1 MAPRSRYLGIQR
13 QIGTSGYRGPSGVG
27 MREAQRTSQMLV
39 SALNDMSS
47 YFFKKAGTQAEIEGA
62 EYGAENPITIE
73 QIKESAYNGTSVTDR
88 FDDDT
93 IFGRSAKKIALE
105 SVGSDLALSAK
116 RSFSEEISKATLN
129 NTDLSEVSNSLK
141 AITNEYVKIANNAS
155 PVLGRKLYAELGVNS
170 SAHYNAYS
178 KVYAKKSL
186 DQLQTGTAL
195 NLNFDLKNMGI
206 ELDAVLNFEGD
217 EDTLTAKIYGAGLYQ
232 NGKLLNEKARNKDE
246 LKKAPGFGISKK
258 YDYIYKASKAKYTK
272 TMMESALKDWDDK
285 WLEVRTSTIVSTAL
299 ETETSSDIAMKIQLN
314 KKTGNIKIDAILNG
328 MSDKERL
335 DVAKAIRTEKNAQIN
350 FENTIQDKK
359 DGDADNKIAELEV
372 DLSKQLAFGAKD
384 NLKDKL
390 LELEALAPDKYA
402 DYKIKFDQSGGLRTV
417 SDSKVKA
424 DLIKKVSTD
433 NLSFGELAK
442 YHGSLSSKDYN
453 DLAGKVE
460 ANENAET
467 KTAMSIIAGELGFS
481 PEAEIVGEQD
491 PNFEKMQVYRRIKG
505 RVEEALLKAKKE
517 TKDFDAIAI
526 ARAVFANESEA
537 IQVKVYEGKLFS
549 AKAIIDRFQEA
560 YPNKGIQ
567 KNYTR
572 SEFLKVK
579 NMLLLMQPDNDD
591 AKKLRVKDYR
601 NESIIDSDIQGL
613 TNILAS
619 SRLQ

>member
-27 MREAQRTSQMLV
+27 IREAQGASQMLV
-39 SALNDMSS
+39 SALDNMSN
-47 YFFKKAGTQAEIEGA
+47 YFFKKASVQAEKEGA
-62 EYGAENPITIE
+62 EYGAENPITVD
-73 QIKESAYNGTSVTDR
+73 QIRESALNGTDVTDR

-93 IFGRSAKKIALE
+93 IFGRSAKKIAIE

-116 RSFSEEISKATLN
+116 RKFSDLISKATLN
-129 NTDLSEVSNSLK
+129 NADLADVSSDLK
-141 AITNEYVKIANNAS
+141 AITNEYLKIADSVS
-155 PVLGRKLYAELGVNS
+155 PILGRKLYAELGVNS

-195 NLNFDLKNMGI
+195 NLNMDLKQMGI
-206 ELDAVLNFEGD
+206 ELDAVLNFEGN
-217 EDTLTAKIYGAGLYQ
+217 EDQLTAKIYGAGLYQ
-232 NGKLLNEKARNKDE
+232 NGKLLDKKARNNAE
-246 LKKAPGFGISKK
+246 LKKSPGFEISKK
-258 YDYIYKASKAKYTK
+258 YDYIYKASKGKYTK
-272 TMMESALKDWDDK
+272 TMMEGAVKDWDDK

-299 ETETSSDIAMKIQLN
+299 ETKTSSELAMKIQSN
-314 KKTGNIKIDAILNG
+314 QKTGNVKIDAILNG
-328 MSDKERL
+328 MTDEQRL
-335 DVAKAIRTEKNAQIN
+335 NVAKAIRTEKSAQIN

-372 DLSKQLAFGAKD
+372 ELSKQLAYGAED
-384 NLKDKL
+384 NLNDKL
-390 LELEALAPDKYA
+390 LQLEALAPDKYK

-417 SDSKVKA
+417 SDSRVKA
-424 DLIKKVSTD
+424 DLIQKVSTD
-433 NLSFGELAK
+433 NLSFGELAL
-442 YHGSLSSKDYN
+442 YHSKLSSKDYT

-481 PEAEIVGEQD
+481 PEAEIIGEQD

-517 TKDFDAIAI
+517 TKDFDAVAI

-537 IQVKVYEGKLFS
+537 IQVKVYEGKLSS
-549 AKAIIDRFQEA
+549 AKAVIDKFA
-560 YPNKGIQ
+560 DVYPNKGIQ
-567 KNYTR
+567 KTYTR
-572 SEFLKVK
+572 AEFEKVK
-579 NMLLLMQPDNDD
+579 GMLVLLQSEDNKD
-591 AKKLRVKDYR
+591 KRLQDYR
-601 NESIIDSDIQGL
+601 NKPIIDAGVQAL
-613 TNILAS
+613 TNVLSS